1 MNISDFTFPLTVDF
15 SDGKYWINGGGPYQC
30 GEAATAFL
38 AGEINC
44 ESASN
49 TPQLTQELETLL
61 KTFGNSLS
69 PYADEREPSDD
80 LFRQLEQNTA
90 SCSVGYAFLPLK
102 DSIILTE
109 RYTFPTL
116 RDFLYVELGRA
127 ILHGNAPRQCR
138 LCGGWFL
145 HKQGDR
151 AIYCE
156 RIAPGETKKTC
167 REMGARTVFEKK
179 IQDEDTWKL
188 YKRAYKKY
196 YARYMKGNMSQ
207 AEFKDWGEQAAAER
221 DAALEQL
228 KTTADAALRASIPQ
242 KLKEDLNRL

>member
-1 MNISDFTFPLTVDF
+1 MNISNFTFPLTVDF
-15 SDGKYWINGGGPYQC
+15 SDDKYWLNGGGPYQC

-44 ESASN
+44 ESASD
-49 TPQLTQELETLL
+49 TLHLTQELETLL
-61 KTFGNSLS
+61 KAFGGSLS
-69 PYADEREPSDD
+69 PYADERKPSDD
-80 LFRQLEQNTA
+80 LFRQLEQNTVA
-90 SCSVGYAFLPLK
+90 CSVGYAFLPLK

-156 RIAPGETKKTC
+156 RIAPGETEKTC

-196 YARYMKGNMSQ
+196 YARVMKGHMSREDFN
-207 AEFKDWGEQAAAER
+207 AWVEQAAAKR
-221 DAALEQL
+221 DSTILLLETTENAEKQAALIEE
-228 KTTADAALRASIPQ
+228 LR
-242 KLKEDLNRL
+242 EELNRD

>member
-1 MNISDFTFPLTVDF
+1 MNISNLTFPLTVDF
-15 SDGKYWINGGGPYQC
+15 SGSKYWLNGEGPYQC

-44 ESASN
+44 EPAGDLSR
-49 TPQLTQELETLL
+49 LTQELETVL
-61 KTFGNSLS
+61 KTLGSYLFPCAEEQETVN
-69 PYADEREPSDD
+69 D
-80 LFRQLEQNTA
+80 LYQQLEQSAAT
-90 SCSVGYAFLPLK
+90 CSINYAFLPLK
-102 DSIILTE
+102 GSIVLTE

-116 RDFLYVELGRA
+116 SDFLYVELGRA

-138 LCGGWFL
+138 LCGGWFF

-156 RIAPGETKKTC
+156 RTAPGETEKTC
-167 REMGARTVFEKK
+167 REIGARAVFEKK
-179 IQDEDTWKL
+179 LQDEDSWKL

-196 YARYMKGNMSQ
+196 YARYMKGNMSE
-207 AEFKDWGEQAAAER
+207 AAFKAWGEQAAAER
-221 DAALEQL
+221 DAAIEQL
-228 KTTADAALRASIPQ
+228 KTTADAALRASITQ